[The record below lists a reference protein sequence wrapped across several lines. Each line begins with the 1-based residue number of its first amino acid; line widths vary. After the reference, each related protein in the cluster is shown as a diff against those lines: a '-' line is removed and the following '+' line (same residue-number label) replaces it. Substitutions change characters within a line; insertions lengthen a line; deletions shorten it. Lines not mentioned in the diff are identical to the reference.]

1 MAESHPFPTE
11 FVRGALE
18 LLVLGALQDGALHGY
33 ALIQELRTRSDSR
46 LRMNEGAVY
55 PLLHRLERG
64 KLLRSASDASSGRPR
79 KSYALTAAGKRALK
93 KAHDEFAEFA
103 RFALQVSEPEPKP

>member
-1 MAESHPFPTE
+1 MAERQPFPTE

-18 LLVLGALQDGALHGY
+18 LLVLGALQGGALHGY

-55 PLLHRLERG
+55 PLLHRLERD
-64 KLLRSASDASSGRPR
+64 KLLRSSNDSSSGRSR

-93 KAHDEFAEFA
+93 KAHEEFAEFS
-103 RFALQVSEPEPKP
+103 RFALQVTKPENDA